1 MLPLSFQIWVG
12 DQKSS
17 KMGDQIFTSVDNN
30 NATTVKQDD
39 RLLEAALNGQTDLVL
54 QLLEEEGQ
62 TLHSFRDKV
71 KKISLLT
78 IPI

>member
-1 MLPLSFQIWVG
+1 MLVDYSVQFLEVALFLYHRGHLPVAPDHLGEDAHVG
-12 DQKSS
+12 
-17 KMGDQIFTSVDNN
+17 
-30 NATTVKQDD
+30 
-39 RLLEAALNGQTDLVL
+39 R
-54 QLLEEEGQ
+54 EEGQ